1 MKQIT
6 GFIIIAA
13 LLIFTGC
20 NDMGKVIQGRVIAF
34 DKDAGTVTFIEDKSS
49 VRGKPD
55 YNTLPPTTYNI
66 PKDFNEMGPAPAAG
80 QRMGLDTEK
89 NEIVLFDMTTG
100 QLKPITYTPV
110 DRKEN
115 IAKDDKLV
123 KDVKFP
129 IVDRVAKT
137 IQIYSKRQK
146 LLVTFTVPDEYFD
159 LPDATWAAGDEIRIY
174 YKDQGQAL
182 RLMNVTKTDIFKK

>member
-34 DKDAGTVTFIEDKSS
+34 DKDAGTVTFIADKST

-66 PKDFNEMGPAPAAG
+66 PKDFHEMGPAPAAG

-89 NEIVLFDMTTG
+89 NEIVLFDMATG

-110 DRKEN
+110 DKKEN
-115 IAKDDKLV
+115 IGKDDKLV

-146 LLVTFTVPDEYFD
+146 LLVTFSVPDEYFN

-182 RLMNVTKTDIFKK
+182 RLMNITKTDIFKK